1 MRNSI
6 TFNAKNSYAD
16 FKLCIEE
23 RIISSPAKKKIKDS
37 VPFMNGNYDFSTVGS
52 NGEIVYDTREV
63 KIKFGLPTRSKSEL
77 YTLYSEI
84 LEWLVDAGQQQLI
97 FSDMPDYYFLGE
109 VESATSI
116 EEVLRMGRLEVSF
129 TCEPFKIGTS
139 EAGNQLWDTFNFLI
153 DCMQDTSFTIAGS
166 KTVTIYN
173 AGRAVVPVVNCSSAM
188 SCNHN
193 GYTANF
199 ATGDNTDYNF
209 KLLSGAN
216 TIAVI
221 GTGTISFNFRK
232 QIL

>member
-23 RIISSPAKKKIKDS
+23 RIISSPAKKKIKES

-139 EAGNQLWDTFNFLI
+139 EAGNQLWDTFNFLT
-153 DCMQDTSFTIAGS
+153 DYMQDTTYTVIGS
-166 KTVTIYN
+166 KTITIYN
-173 AGRAVVPVVNCSSAM
+173 AGRAVVPVVNCSTAM
-188 SCNHN
+188 ACVLN
-193 GYTANF
+193 GYTVDF
-199 ATGDNTDYNF
+199 VTGDNTDYSF
-209 KLLSGAN
+209 KLSKGTN
-216 TIAVI
+216 TII
-221 GTGTISFNFRK
+221 ITGTGIISFNFRK
-232 QIL
+232 QTL